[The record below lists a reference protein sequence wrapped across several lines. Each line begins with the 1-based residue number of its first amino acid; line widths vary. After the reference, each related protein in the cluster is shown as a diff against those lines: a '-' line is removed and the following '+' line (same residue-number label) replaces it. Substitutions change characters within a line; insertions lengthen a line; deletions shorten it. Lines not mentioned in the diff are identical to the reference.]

1 MSQEEFE
8 HIDFSLF
15 LKLEIKK
22 KIKVEIDN
30 VLLKILPLF
39 RSPPLVSPKN
49 NWFGNDP
56 FKVLVLSGQPCIDHC
71 LDWALNGPMYQGR

>member
-15 LKLEIKK
+15 LKLEEK
-22 KIKVEIDN
+22 KIKVEIDH
-30 VLLKILPLF
+30 VLLNILPLF

-49 NWFGNDP
+49 N
-56 FKVLVLSGQPCIDHC
+56 
-71 LDWALNGPMYQGR
+71 